1 MHEKMKLKRELMD
14 IEKKEQLKKLV
25 DKIQDIN
32 EIAISFLDYINI
44 SDVNSFITVLQHE
57 RDLLNKVY
65 ELIEE
70 EAE

>member
-14 IEKKEQLKKLV
+14 KEKKEQLKKLV

>member
-1 MHEKMKLKRELMD
+1 MKLKRELMD
-14 IEKKEQLKKLV
+14 NEKKEQLKKLV

-32 EIAISFLDYINI
+32 EVAISFLDYLNI

-57 RDLLNKVY
+57 RDLLKKAC

>member
-1 MHEKMKLKRELMD
+1 MKLKRELMD
-14 IEKKEQLKKLV
+14 KEKKEQLKKLV

-32 EIAISFLDYINI
+32 EIAISFLDYVNI

>member
-14 IEKKEQLKKLV
+14 NEKKEQLKKLV

-32 EIAISFLDYINI
+32 EVAISFLDYMNI

-57 RDLLNKVY
+57 RDLLNKAY

>member
-14 IEKKEQLKKLV
+14 KEKKEQLKKLV
-25 DKIQDIN
+25 DKIQDIK

>member
-14 IEKKEQLKKLV
+14 NKKKEQLKKLV

-32 EIAISFLDYINI
+32 EVAISFLDHMNI
-44 SDVNSFITVLQHE
+44 ADVNSLITVLQHE
-57 RDLLNKVY
+57 RDLLEEAY
-65 ELIEE
+65 ELIEK

>member
-1 MHEKMKLKRELMD
+1 MD
-14 IEKKEQLKKLV
+14 KEKKEQLKKLV

>member
-14 IEKKEQLKKLV
+14 NEKKEQLKKLV

-32 EIAISFLDYINI
+32 EVAISFLDYINI
-44 SDVNSFITVLQHE
+44 SDVNSCITVLQHE
-57 RDLLNKVY
+57 RDLLNKAY

>member
-1 MHEKMKLKRELMD
+1 MKLKRELMD
-14 IEKKEQLKKLV
+14 KEKKEQLKKLV
-25 DKIQDIN
+25 DKIQDIK

>member
-1 MHEKMKLKRELMD
+1 MKLKRELMD
-14 IEKKEQLKKLV
+14 KEKKEQLKKLV

>member
-14 IEKKEQLKKLV
+14 KEKKEQLKKLV

-44 SDVNSFITVLQHE
+44 SDVNSFITVLQHD